1 MLELIARERDADDG
15 HIVAK
20 MNSLVDGQI
29 IEALYE
35 AAGTGTPIDL
45 IVRGICCLRP
55 GVPGLSET
63 ITVRSIVGRY
73 LEHSRIFRF
82 GSTDRGYDHL
92 IGSGDWMTRNLSRR
106 VEALTPVEDPRLQRR
121 LEEILAVNLADDVL
135 AWELGSDG
143 RWRRVPCLR
152 GVDTHLTLQERAR
165 RRAGS

>member
-1 MLELIARERDADDG
+1 VAPTTFRSRMLE
-15 HIVAK
+15 
-20 MNSLVDGQI
+20 
-29 IEALYE
+29 
-35 AAGTGTPIDL
+35 L

-55 GVPGLSET
+55 GVEGLSES

-73 LEHSRIFRF
+73 LEHSRLYRF
-82 GSTDRGYDHL
+82 GSPARGFDHL

-121 LEEILAVNLADDVL
+121 LEEILAVNLADDLL
-135 AWELGSDG
+135 AWELGADG
-143 RWRRVPCLR
+143 RWRRVACRR